1 MARRKSVN
9 VTGINHLSDVRRD
22 DLWIFY
28 SCVNCGKSN
37 LINIGK
43 HMLKPDDAHESAH
56 WCCEYC
62 GFDHNKDANLPEH
75 YDVNWEK
82 TLLQNT
88 SIACQRFWKNFF
100 IISTGNPEYY
110 WKRCQACGRV
120 LPASS
125 FSHHIKWGELEK
137 QAECRACKSAINAIG
152 NPKRTAEQHAEATAR
167 RRIGDLMH
175 PDPEYR
181 PYSDINDLFDRFDS
195 KCFLTGVPLD
205 KNDRSQ
211 WQIDHILPASYY
223 YPLTRDNACLLSKG
237 ANGNKRAQWPSEIY
251 TPEQLMDLARITGA
265 DITLLSSPTP
275 IFNVNADPNMAVIR
289 YLGKARQNKEKF
301 SKRVQEL
308 RKILVADN
316 LVDSLTEDNKKLL
329 GLN

>member
-125 FSHHIKWGELEK
+125 FSHHKKWGELEK

-152 NPKRTAEQHAEATAR
+152 NPKRTAEQHAEAAAR

-195 KCFLTGVPLD
+195 KCFLTGVSLD

-316 LVDSLTEDNKKLL
+316 LVDSLTEDNKKLR

>member
-125 FSHHIKWGELEK
+125 FSHHKKWGELEK

-152 NPKRTAEQHAEATAR
+152 NPKRTAEQHAEAAAR

-195 KCFLTGVPLD
+195 KCFLTGVSLD

>member
-1 MARRKSVN
+1 
-9 VTGINHLSDVRRD
+9 
-22 DLWIFY
+22 
-28 SCVNCGKSN
+28 
-37 LINIGK
+37 
-43 HMLKPDDAHESAH
+43 MLKPDDAHESAH

-125 FSHHIKWGELEK
+125 FSHHKKWGELEK

-152 NPKRTAEQHAEATAR
+152 NPKRTAEQHAEAAAR

-308 RKILVADN
+308 RKMLVADN
-316 LVDSLTEDNKKLL
+316 LVASFTEDNKKLL

>member
-1 MARRKSVN
+1 
-9 VTGINHLSDVRRD
+9 
-22 DLWIFY
+22 
-28 SCVNCGKSN
+28 
-37 LINIGK
+37 
-43 HMLKPDDAHESAH
+43 MLKPDDAHESAH

-125 FSHHIKWGELEK
+125 FSHHKKWGELEK

-152 NPKRTAEQHAEATAR
+152 NPKRTAEQHAEAAAR

-195 KCFLTGVPLD
+195 KCFLTGVSLD

>member
-125 FSHHIKWGELEK
+125 FSHHKNGENWKNKQNVEHASLPLMRLEIRNERPSSMLK
-137 QAECRACKSAINAIG
+137 LQRAAE
-152 NPKRTAEQHAEATAR
+152 
-167 RRIGDLMH
+167 
-175 PDPEYR
+175 
-181 PYSDINDLFDRFDS
+181 
-195 KCFLTGVPLD
+195 
-205 KNDRSQ
+205 
-211 WQIDHILPASYY
+211 
-223 YPLTRDNACLLSKG
+223 
-237 ANGNKRAQWPSEIY
+237 
-251 TPEQLMDLARITGA
+251 
-265 DITLLSSPTP
+265 
-275 IFNVNADPNMAVIR
+275 
-289 YLGKARQNKEKF
+289 
-301 SKRVQEL
+301 
-308 RKILVADN
+308 
-316 LVDSLTEDNKKLL
+316 
-329 GLN
+329 